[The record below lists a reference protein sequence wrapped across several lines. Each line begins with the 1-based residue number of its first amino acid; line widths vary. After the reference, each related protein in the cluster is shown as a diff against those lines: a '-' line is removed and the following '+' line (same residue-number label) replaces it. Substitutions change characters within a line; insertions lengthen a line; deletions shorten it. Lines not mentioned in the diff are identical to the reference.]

1 MRKVVMSRY
10 TRWVPILFAVSLFFL
25 MTHVLDD
32 AFNLGEP
39 RDWGVSTAEFLVI
52 VASMYLVIPPLGA
65 ALARRGSVWGFVI
78 VLLYALQAYYG
89 GGINHM
95 RHLTGDFGGSGI
107 IARTLLTAGISWGDI
122 RGHGFLTGV
131 AAMLGLG
138 INSPHS
144 HTWWSTDI
152 ALINVLLNIPL
163 IGLCVFAIIQWR
175 REHRETAKSTNRVSA
190 SSPASSKV

>member
-1 MRKVVMSRY
+1 MSRY

-25 MTHVLDD
+25 MTHVVDD

-39 RDWGVSTAEFLVI
+39 RDWGVSTAEFLFI
-52 VASMYLVIPPLGA
+52 VASMYLIIPPLGA
-65 ALARRGSVWGFVI
+65 SLARRGSVWGFVI

-95 RHLTGDFGGSGI
+95 RHLTGDFGGAGFIS
-107 IARTLLTAGISWGDI
+107 RTLTSFGIPWGDI
-122 RGHGFLTGV
+122 RGHGFLTGI

-138 INSPHS
+138 ITSPHS
-144 HTWWSTDI
+144 HTWWSTGI

-163 IGLCVFAIIQWR
+163 IGLCVFAIIEWR
-175 REHRETAKSTNRVSA
+175 REHRMSAKAVAPVSA
-190 SSPASSKV
+190 SKPASSKA